1 MMLVDKGYYDY
12 DFERTKAVAKP
23 ILVEDT
29 MKSEE
34 ETRSLLAR
42 FGFGIVEPK
51 EESLEELQ
59 EMAMKQIAQGDS
71 QVHKKV

>member
-59 EMAMKQIAQGDS
+59 EMAMKEMD
-71 QVHKKV
+71 KK

>member
-12 DFERTKAVAKP
+12 DFERIKEITKP

-29 MKSEE
+29 IKSEE

-42 FGFGIVEPK
+42 FGFGIAEPK

-59 EMAMKQIAQGDS
+59 EMAMKQLNE
-71 QVHKKV
+71 K

>member
-12 DFERTKAVAKP
+12 DFERVKEVAKP

-29 MKSEE
+29 VKSKE

-42 FGFGIVEPK
+42 FGFGIAEHSK
-51 EESLEELQ
+51 ESLEELQ
-59 EMAMKQIAQGDS
+59 EMAMKEMDKI
-71 QVHKKV
+71 

>member
-1 MMLVDKGYYDY
+1 MLVDKGYYDY
-12 DFERTKAVAKP
+12 DFERKVKVER

-42 FGFGIVEPK
+42 FGFGIAEQK

-59 EMAMKQIAQGDS
+59 EMAMKELNE
-71 QVHKKV
+71 K

>member
-1 MMLVDKGYYDY
+1 MMLVDKGCYDY
-12 DFERTKAVAKP
+12 DFERVKAVAKP

-42 FGFGIVEPK
+42 FGFGITEPK

-59 EMAMKQIAQGDS
+59 KMAIKQIAQGDS

>member
-1 MMLVDKGYYDY
+1 MLVDKGYYDY
-12 DFERTKAVAKP
+12 DFERKVKVER

-42 FGFGIVEPK
+42 FGFGIAEPK

-59 EMAMKQIAQGDS
+59 EMAMKQLNE
-71 QVHKKV
+71 K

>member
-1 MMLVDKGYYDY
+1 MMLVDKSYYDY
-12 DFERTKAVAKP
+12 DFERVKEVAKP

-29 MKSEE
+29 IKSEE
-34 ETRSLLAR
+34 ETRRLLSR
-42 FGFGIVEPK
+42 FGFGIAEPK

>member
-1 MMLVDKGYYDY
+1 MLVDKGYYDY
-12 DFERTKAVAKP
+12 DFERKVKVER
-23 ILVEDT
+23 ILVENT

-42 FGFGIVEPK
+42 FGFGIAEPK

-59 EMAMKQIAQGDS
+59 EMAMKQLNE
-71 QVHKKV
+71 K

>member
-12 DFERTKAVAKP
+12 DFERVKDITKP

-29 MKSEE
+29 MKSED

-42 FGFGIVEPK
+42 FGFGIAEPK

-59 EMAMKQIAQGDS
+59 EMAMKQLNER
-71 QVHKKV
+71 

>member
-1 MMLVDKGYYDY
+1 MLVDKGYYDY
-12 DFERTKAVAKP
+12 DFERVKEVAKP

-42 FGFGIVEPK
+42 FGFGIAEPK

-59 EMAMKQIAQGDS
+59 EMAMKEIAQGES
-71 QVHKKV
+71 RVHKKG